1 MLWWLRRWKI
11 SISGGS
17 QAGNWWLP
25 RRIIFNPEYRP
36 LTRKISD
43 EREALQTKLNAEDSE
58 RLETLGEMYIETSS
72 MYGYENFLCGFKLGA
87 SLMLEILN
95 GEDGA

>member
-1 MLWWLRRWKI
+1 MNNILEQLYNGEI
-11 SISGGS
+11 YPTENIV
-17 QAGNWWLP
+17 P
-25 RRIIFNPEYRP
+25 TNPQYRP

-58 RLETLGEMYIETSS
+58 RLEALGEMYVETSS

-87 SLMLEILN
+87 SLMLEILKG
-95 GEDGA
+95 GEGQEV